1 MLLVLVLVGRR
12 RMGFGRSCLLD
23 EDERMACG
31 EVESFGHGWW
41 WSIYTC
47 KAVFE

>member
-1 MLLVLVLVGRR
+1 MLLVLVGRR

-23 EDERMACG
+23 EWMACG
-31 EVESFGHGWW
+31 EVEESLGHGWW

-47 KAVFE
+47 KAVFECI